1 MTLPA
6 PPAPAPPELEL
17 FCPGCGYSLRGIA
30 SDNCPE
36 CGLAVDRS
44 AAAVSRIPWEHRR
57 RIGYVR
63 AYWRTL
69 FTSTARVADDMMR
82 PVLYRDARL
91 FQLITVVIA
100 ALPMMVLAAWPLP
113 QKIYAGMGLTLNA
126 WPVTMPPGYLIDIGV
141 PLLAGV
147 GLQFVAPVA
156 ILLYLLAMTGVASYF
171 FHPPHLTVVQQ
182 NRAIALSYYACASLV
197 LLAVPGVAGI
207 VFLLLETNEPD
218 WWRRDEFIWRA
229 LTLAIA
235 VLTPA
240 VTLLLTWFSYLRML
254 RRATLCSTARTATM
268 GVVLP
273 LAWVALFALIAL
285 GIPWLAGYAMLVF
298 WSFS

>member
-17 FCPGCGYSLRGIA
+17 FCPGCGYSLRGIT

-36 CGLAVDRS
+36 CGIAIDRS

-69 FTSTARVADDMMR
+69 FTSTARIADDMMR

-91 FQLITVVIA
+91 FQLITVGIA
-100 ALPMMVLAAWPLP
+100 GLPAIVLAAWPLP
-113 QKIYAGMGLTLNA
+113 PRVYGSVGFSFTT
-126 WPVTMPPGYLIDIGV
+126 WPVALPPGYAVDIGL

-147 GLQFVAPVA
+147 GVRVVAPLA

-182 NRAIALSYYACASLV
+182 NRAIALSYYACAHLV
-197 LLAVPGVAGI
+197 LLAVPGLAAI
-207 VFLLLETNEPD
+207 AFILLETHEPD
-218 WWRRDEFIWRA
+218 WWRRDEFIWRP
-229 LTLAIA
+229 LTLLVAGLMP
-235 VLTPA
+235 VM
-240 VTLLLTWFSYLRML
+240 TLLLMWVGYLRML
-254 RRATLCSTARTATM
+254 RRATLCSTARAATM
-268 GVVLP
+268 GAVLP
-273 LAWVALFALIAL
+273 LAWAALFAVIAL
-285 GIPWLAGYAMLVF
+285 GIPWVAGYAMLVV
-298 WSFS
+298 WSFA